1 MTAKAAFEPHRI
13 DREQLKPLSTAQKVV
28 KEFQARGIKC
38 RIDASGLGE
47 DITRRGFLQG
57 AGAAAVAG
65 AAGGANA
72 EQLNIEPLMTSTDGT
87 VSIVFVSRPGKSV
100 NGWLALKKRNGKWSP
115 VSNDTAG
122 GIKIDGGKVITVG
135 FDFVNTNPRIG
146 RDEAGAPDYTLANMN
161 GIDYIHPIKTA
172 SKQILNAALAP
183 SGFLSLIRY
192 RGPPPIP
199 IIS

>member
-1 MTAKAAFEPHRI
+1 MKIHEI
-13 DREQLKPLSTAQKVV
+13 D
-28 KEFQARGIKC
+28 
-38 RIDASGLGE
+38 
-47 DITRRGFLQG
+47 RRGFLKG
-57 AGAAAVAG
+57 LGAAAVAG

-161 GIDYIHPIKTA
+161 GIDYIHLLSGHSTHHQSFFHP
-172 SKQILNAALAP
+172 SKQNNFHHFQTQQP
-183 SGFLSLIRY
+183 TV
-192 RGPPPIP
+192 
-199 IIS
+199 